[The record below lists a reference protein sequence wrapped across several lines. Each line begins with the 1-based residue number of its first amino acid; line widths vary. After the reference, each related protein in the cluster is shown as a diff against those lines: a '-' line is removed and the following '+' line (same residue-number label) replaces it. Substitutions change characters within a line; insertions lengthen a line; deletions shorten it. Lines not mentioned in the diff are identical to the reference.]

1 MISLFNKI
9 ESFGKA
15 SVMAMDRS
23 NNILQTGAAVPVSN
37 EDDSSNT
44 AYRAPSAI
52 VNISEKA
59 LELQKSYNATP
70 AFLIKDAYVSAP
82 HRLAPDPATPLEDMV
97 YRRDGLRINTE
108 TNPPRWMDSTDI
120 VNYDEWLKSEQMI
133 DQHVDKRIAIFKE
146 GKAEGLSDHQIIQQI
161 EDYNS
166 TLPDRFHHDTT
177 IQTDIGAI
185 YRAKQWVG
193 VTDETLESSL
203 GTRRRESY
211 EQLYTKATAKF
222 KTG

>member
-15 SVMAMDRS
+15 SIAAMDRA
-23 NNILQTGAAVPVSN
+23 NNVLQTGIAVPVSN
-37 EDDSSNT
+37 EDDLSNT
-44 AYRAPSAI
+44 AYKAPSTI

-59 LELQKSYNATP
+59 LELQKSYNGTP

-146 GKAEGLSDHQIIQQI
+146 GKAEGLTDNQIIQQI

-166 TLPDRFHHDTT
+166 TLPDRFHHDTKV
-177 IQTDIGAI
+177 QTDLGMI
-185 YRAKQWVG
+185 YRTKQWVG
-193 VTDETLESSL
+193 VTDETLVSSL
-203 GTRRRESY
+203 GARRRESY

>member
-1 MISLFNKI
+1 MISLFSKI
-9 ESFGKA
+9 ESFGKNSIA
-15 SVMAMDRS
+15 ALDRS
-23 NNILQTGAAVPVSN
+23 NNVLQTGPAMPVSHA
-37 EDDSSNT
+37 EDTSDT

-52 VNISEKA
+52 VTLSEKA
-59 LELQKSYNATP
+59 LELQKSYNGTP

-146 GKAEGLSDHQIIQQI
+146 GKAEGLTDAQIIQQI

-166 TLPDRFHHDTT
+166 TLPDRFHHDT
-177 IQTDIGAI
+177 QVKMDLGMI
-185 YRAKQWVG
+185 YRTKQWVG
-193 VTDETLESSL
+193 VTDESLQSSL

>member
-15 SVMAMDRS
+15 SIAAMDRA
-23 NNILQTGAAVPVSN
+23 NNVLQTGIAVPVSN
-37 EDDSSNT
+37 ADDLSNT
-44 AYRAPSAI
+44 AYKAPSTI

-59 LELQKSYNATP
+59 LELQKSYNGTP

-146 GKAEGLSDHQIIQQI
+146 GKAEGLTDNQIIQQI

-166 TLPDRFHHDTT
+166 TLPDRFHHDTKV
-177 IQTDIGAI
+177 QTDLGMI
-185 YRAKQWVG
+185 YRTKQWVG

-203 GTRRRESY
+203 GARRRESY

>member
-1 MISLFNKI
+1 MISLFSKI
-9 ESFGKA
+9 ESFSA
-15 SVMAMDRS
+15 SSVIALDRS
-23 NNILQTGAAVPVSN
+23 NNVLQTGPAAPVKDE
-37 EDDSSNT
+37 EDISGS
-44 AYRAPSAI
+44 AYRAPSTI
-52 VNISEKA
+52 VTLSEKA
-59 LELQKSYNATP
+59 LELQKSYNGTP

-146 GKAEGLSDHQIIQQI
+146 GKAEGLTDDQIIQNI

-166 TLPDRFHHDTT
+166 LLPDRFHHDTQIKMDLGVIFRSKEWT
-177 IQTDIGAI
+177 
-185 YRAKQWVG
+185 G
-193 VTDETLESSL
+193 VTDESLTSSL
-203 GTRRRESY
+203 DSRRRESY

>member
-1 MISLFNKI
+1 MISLFSKI

-15 SVMAMDRS
+15 SVLAADRS
-23 NNILQTGAAVPVSN
+23 NNVLQTGPAVPVATD
-37 EDDSSNT
+37 EDQSRT
-44 AYRAPSAI
+44 AYMVPSAI
-52 VNISEKA
+52 VQISDKA
-59 LELQKSYNATP
+59 LELQKSYNANP

-108 TNPPRWMDSTDI
+108 TNPPRWMDSTNI

-133 DQHVDKRIAIFKE
+133 DQHVDERIAIFKN
-146 GKAEGLSDHQIIQQI
+146 GKAEGLSDHQIMQQI

-177 IQTDIGAI
+177 VQTDIGAI

-193 VTDETLESSL
+193 VSDEALGSSL
-203 GTRRRESY
+203 DSRRRESF
-211 EQLYTKATAKF
+211 EQLYTGATAKF
-222 KTG
+222 KTS

>member
-1 MISLFNKI
+1 MISLFNKL

-15 SVMAMDRS
+15 SIAAMDRA
-23 NNILQTGAAVPVSN
+23 NNVLQTGKAVPASN
-37 EDDSSNT
+37 EDDSSNA
-44 AYRAPSAI
+44 AYRASSAI
-52 VNISEKA
+52 VTISEKA
-59 LELQKSYNATP
+59 LELQKSYNGTP

-97 YRRDGLRINTE
+97 HRRDGLRINTE
-108 TNPPRWMDSTDI
+108 TNPPRWMDSADI

-133 DQHVDKRIAIFKE
+133 DKHVDDRIAIFKK
-146 GKAEGLSDHQIIQQI
+146 GKAEGLSDNQIIQQI

-166 TLPDRFHHDTT
+166 ILPDRFHHDTKV
-177 IQTDIGAI
+177 QTDIGMI

-193 VTDETLESSL
+193 TTDAELEASL

>member
-1 MISLFNKI
+1 MISLFSKI
-9 ESFGKA
+9 EGFGTA
-15 SVMAMDRS
+15 SIVAMDRS
-23 NNILQTGAAVPVSN
+23 NNALQTGAAVPVNN
-37 EDDSSNT
+37 EDDLSDT
-44 AYRAPSAI
+44 AYRAPGT
-52 VNISEKA
+52 VVTISEKA
-59 LELQKSYNATP
+59 LELQKSYNGTP

-82 HRLAPDPATPLEDMV
+82 HRLAPDPATALEDMV
-97 YRRDGLRINTE
+97 YRRDGLRINAE

-133 DQHVDKRIAIFKE
+133 DKHVDDRIAIFKK
-146 GKAEGLSDHQIIQQI
+146 GKAEGLTDSQIIQQI

-166 TLPDRFHHDTT
+166 LLPDRFHHDTKV
-177 IQTDIGAI
+177 QTDAGMI

-193 VTDETLESSL
+193 VTDEALDSSL

-211 EQLYTKATAKF
+211 EQLYTKVTAKF

>member
-9 ESFGKA
+9 ESFGRA
-15 SVMAMDRS
+15 SIAAMDRA
-23 NNILQTGAAVPVSN
+23 NNVLQTGIAVPVSN
-37 EDDSSNT
+37 ADDLSNT
-44 AYRAPSAI
+44 AYKAPSTI

-59 LELQKSYNATP
+59 LELQKSYNGTP

-146 GKAEGLSDHQIIQQI
+146 GKAEGLTDAQIIQQI

-166 TLPDRFHHDTT
+166 TLPDRFHHDTKV
-177 IQTDIGAI
+177 QTDLGMI
-185 YRAKQWVG
+185 YREKQWVG

-203 GTRRRESY
+203 GARRRESY

>member
-1 MISLFNKI
+1 MISLFSKI

-15 SVMAMDRS
+15 SVLAMDRS
-23 NNILQTGAAVPVSN
+23 NNVLQTGPAVPVSTD
-37 EDDSSNT
+37 EDQSKT
-44 AYRAPSAI
+44 AYMAASVI
-52 VNISEKA
+52 VQISDKA

-133 DQHVDKRIAIFKE
+133 DQHVDARIAIFNN
-146 GKAEGLSDHQIIQQI
+146 GKAEGLSDHQIMQQI

-177 IQTDIGAI
+177 VQTELGAI

-193 VTDETLESSL
+193 VSDEALESSL
-203 GTRRRESY
+203 GTRRRESF
-211 EQLYTKATAKF
+211 EQLYAGASKLQV
-222 KTG
+222 